1 MWYAGIDWSDTHHDV
16 MVIDDVGKQVVSKR
30 VAHTKAGLDQLVVL
44 LQGIL
49 GSEPKEQM
57 ACVVETNHG
66 LLITTLLEAGFA
78 VYPVH
83 PKTVDRRRGA
93 AGGKTDQIDAYLLA
107 KYGRAELADLRKLQP
122 DSPGIA
128 ELKALT
134 RDQESLI
141 EMQTRLVNQLT
152 ACLKGYYPVALSLFT
167 KLQQR
172 STLLF
177 LQASPTPADALA
189 ATEAHLAQTLKQGK
203 HPKAQA
209 VAAKIFQHLRQPSL
223 TADEVTIRTKARLMK
238 ALVLQLLPL
247 VEQIAEYEEA
257 IETLFL
263 SHADNALFASL
274 PGAGQRLAPRL
285 LAEIGDDRERYPNA
299 QGLAAL
305 AGTAPVLYQSGNFS
319 KAHRRHAC
327 LKHLRNALYQFAW
340 QSTRSQV
347 WAREYCQR
355 KRKEG
360 KSHSVALR
368 ALWNIWVRIIY
379 AMWRTRRPYDPAVFE
394 KARHDHALMAA

>member
-1 MWYAGIDWSDTHHDV
+1 MWYAGIDWSDAHHDV
-16 MVIDDVGKQVVSKR
+16 LVIDEAGKQVLSKR
-30 VAHTKAGLDQLVVL
+30 VSHTRAGLDLLVLVL
-44 LQGIL
+44 LGII

-66 LLITTLLEAGFA
+66 LLITALLEAGFA

-122 DSPGIA
+122 DSPEIA

-134 RDQESLI
+134 RDQEGLI

-152 ACLKGYYPVALSLFT
+152 ACLKTYYPVALSLFT

-177 LQASPTPADALA
+177 LQVYPTPTDALA
-189 ATEAHLAQTLKQGK
+189 ATEAQMAQTLKQGK
-203 HPKAQA
+203 HPQAQA
-209 VAAKIFQHLRQPSL
+209 IAAKVFQQLHQPSL
-223 TADEVTIRTKARLMK
+223 VADNVTTRTKARLMK
-238 ALVLQLLPL
+238 ALVLQLVPL
-247 VEQIAEYEEA
+247 VEQIAEYEKA
-257 IETLFL
+257 IQDLFL
-263 SHADNALFASL
+263 SHADSAIFASL

-285 LAEIGDDRERYPNA
+285 LAEIGDDHQRYPNA

-340 QSTRSQV
+340 QSTRSQA
-347 WAREYCQR
+347 WAQDYYQR

-368 ALWNIWVRIIY
+368 ALSNVWVRIIY
-379 AMWRTRRPYDPAVFE
+379 AMWLAHKEYDPAVFE
-394 KARHDHALMAA
+394 KARCDHALVAA